1 MSAKVKANEEIGTD
15 EKVETATVAETETET
30 VAEVADETFEEV
42 KAERDGPVE
51 SERAQAKKS
60 PRHKKAAEPKAEREL
75 VSREDA
81 DVAVREGND
90 RKIISQSGHKRV
102 VTELDRY
109 NTAHLALVNSSKAG
123 LILTGVVEGVET
135 YKSGLIV
142 AVLHNGPFKVVI
154 PSEEFTDNYPEF
166 RAEMGYK
173 SQREMVKIMLGKRIG
188 SEIDY
193 MVRGEVDTEEDVA
206 IASRLEGMKRIRN
219 AKYLRKDP
227 QGKRYMY
234 EGAIAEARVQVVA
247 RSGVIIEIQG
257 VETFVAIEELS
268 YTRCR
273 DAGEL
278 FAVGDIKPAKIL
290 EINISDDGE
299 VTIKASLKAAEENP
313 IMRVLPQLQKGGM
326 YGGTVTVITTYGV
339 FVLLD
344 NKCECLC
351 KYPSFGNEPVAGS
364 KVIIKL
370 TSVDEKKMRIMGTI
384 SQVRL

>member
-1 MSAKVKANEEIGTD
+1 MSTIKANKANTNEVDGTD
-15 EKVETATVAETETET
+15 EMVETAAVVETET
-30 VAEVADETFEEV
+30 VAEPVAEA
-42 KAERDGPVE
+42 KAERVGPVE
-51 SERAQAKKS
+51 SERAEAKKS
-60 PRHKKAAEPKAEREL
+60 PRHKKAAAPKAEREL
-75 VSREDA
+75 VSREDS
-81 DVAVREGND
+81 DVSVREGND

-109 NTAHLALVNSSKAG
+109 NAAHLALVNSSKAG

-193 MVRGEVDTEEDVA
+193 MVRGEVNTEEDVA

-219 AKYLRKDP
+219 AKYIRRDP

-257 VETFVAIEELS
+257 VETFVAMEELS

-290 EINISDDGE
+290 EIDINDETGE

-313 IMRVLPQLQKGGM
+313 IMRMLPQLQKGGM
-326 YGGTVTVITTYGV
+326 YGGTVTVIKTYGV

-351 KYPSFGNEPVAGS
+351 KYPSFGNEPFAGS

-370 TSVDEKKMRIMGTI
+370 TSVDEKKLRIMGTI